1 MGNAKFVS
9 KFDLLKGY
17 WQVPLTERAREISA
31 FIVPSGLFS
40 YKVMSFRLRNAPAT
54 FQHLMNQVIRCVLM
68 MSSCIVE
75 PGMNIYFKLEHYLTD

>member
-17 WQVPLTERAREISA
+17 WQVPLTERAQEICA

-40 YKVMSFRLRNAPAT
+40 YKVMSFGLRNAPAT
-54 FQHLMNQVIRCVLM
+54 FQHLMNRVISGLRGLRCV
-68 MSSCIVE
+68 SR
-75 PGMNIYFKLEHYLTD
+75 